1 MGNLIECVVAPGR
14 VVYGGSPN
22 AAGTSTQAYEPG
34 AVISVTRGDAAS
46 LRASGHLLQAD
57 GATFPPATIGP
68 MPPGYA
74 DKATR

>member
-1 MGNLIECVVAPGR
+1 MADMVECIVAPGR

-34 AVISVTRGDAAS
+34 AVISVSREEAAS

-57 GATFPPATIGP
+57 GATLPPATLGP
-68 MPPGYA
+68 MPPGNDA
-74 DKATR
+74 AR